1 MGGFR
6 GVPCLL
12 ALVMASF
19 VCAASPLISQQAK
32 EDQPTGLQSA
42 GQQAISVV
50 LQQNVLDPTATVQKT
65 GKPLPTNGKWQFG
78 KEAPAS
84 CPHTTEACVRILYR
98 VPDADVSCEWVVL
111 LVGDGS
117 DGTILTENEDAAR
130 YLLRNLSTSQATE
143 LVLTRKQA
151 IYPPIAAAAHVQGPV
166 VVKVFVSGAGTVEK
180 AFVVSGPG
188 MLRGSAIVAAKGWVF
203 KPMMAGTQAVRFF
216 TDVTFDFKTSGY
228 LSSSKVTSEP

>member
-19 VCAASPLISQQAK
+19 ICMVSPVVAQQASG
-32 EDQPTGLQSA
+32 DQAIALQSV
-42 GQQAISVV
+42 GEQAMRVV
-50 LQQNVLDPTATVQKT
+50 LKQIVLDPTILLPKT
-65 GKPLPTNGKWQFG
+65 GKPLPADGKWQFG

-111 LVGDGS
+111 LIGDGS

-130 YLLRNLSTSQATE
+130 YLLRKLSTSQATE
-143 LVLTRKQA
+143 LVLTRKQPS
-151 IYPPIAAAAHVQGPV
+151 YPPIAAAAHVQGPV
-166 VVKVFVSGAGTVEK
+166 VLKVFVSGAGTVEK
-180 AFVVSGPG
+180 AFVVSGPA
-188 MLRGSAIVAAKGWVF
+188 MLRGSAIEGAKGWVF

-216 TDVTFDFKTSGY
+216 TDVTFDFKTSGPG
-228 LSSSKVTSEP
+228 SSMVTSKP